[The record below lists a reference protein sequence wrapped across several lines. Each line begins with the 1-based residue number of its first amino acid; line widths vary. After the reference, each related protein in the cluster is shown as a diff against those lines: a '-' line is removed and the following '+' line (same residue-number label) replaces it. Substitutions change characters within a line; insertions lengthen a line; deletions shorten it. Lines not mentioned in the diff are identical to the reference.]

1 MQTTIETLPLTA
13 GALMG
18 LLGSRPRILALG
30 EPTHQEDDLLDARN
44 TLFRQLVEQ
53 EGYRW
58 IAYESDCLM
67 GLIVDRYVTT
77 GEGSLDEVMAR
88 GFSHEWGKQAGNREL
103 VRWMRAHNEGRPPEE
118 WVRFAGV
125 DGPLEITG
133 PASPRQALTSLHAY
147 LAAHVEAAKLPCTAE
162 ALDRVLGD
170 DARWTNTEAM
180 LDPSKSAGRSPEAAE
195 LRLIADDLAA
205 LLDAETPHLM
215 AAGSRE
221 EWERARLYAR
231 TAIGLMRYQYWLA
244 DTSPGRMAR
253 LLGVRDTMIAENL
266 LAVAERGP
274 VLAHAHNLHFQQH
287 RSRMMLGE
295 TPAEWW
301 SAGAILSARIGAGFG
316 LVATALGTLR
326 HRGVDTPPPD
336 TIEGLLYALPEDRC
350 LLDPRRLPSDAPRR
364 ESPWFGY
371 FPLDQDLLTACQ
383 GVVWV
388 KDVG

>member
-44 TLFRQLVEQ
+44 TLFRQLVEE

-133 PASPRQALTSLHAY
+133 PASPRQALTSLHA
-147 LAAHVEAAKLPCTAE
+147 
-162 ALDRVLGD
+162 
-170 DARWTNTEAM
+170 
-180 LDPSKSAGRSPEAAE
+180 
-195 LRLIADDLAA
+195 
-205 LLDAETPHLM
+205 
-215 AAGSRE
+215 
-221 EWERARLYAR
+221 
-231 TAIGLMRYQYWLA
+231 
-244 DTSPGRMAR
+244 
-253 LLGVRDTMIAENL
+253 
-266 LAVAERGP
+266 
-274 VLAHAHNLHFQQH
+274 
-287 RSRMMLGE
+287 
-295 TPAEWW
+295 
-301 SAGAILSARIGAGFG
+301 
-316 LVATALGTLR
+316 
-326 HRGVDTPPPD
+326 
-336 TIEGLLYALPEDRC
+336 
-350 LLDPRRLPSDAPRR
+350 
-364 ESPWFGY
+364 
-371 FPLDQDLLTACQ
+371 
-383 GVVWV
+383 
-388 KDVG
+388 